1 MVRLLSSADISSIVS
16 MAEII
21 PVVENAF
28 REHALDQ
35 VVMPSKIYLD
45 VDGHGD
51 FRAMPAYMP
60 SSRTAGIKWVNVHP
74 GNREFNKPTVMASIL
89 LNNPATGELMAIMD
103 GTLITDMRTGAA
115 GGIAAKHLARKGA
128 STIGLI
134 GSGRQAWT
142 QMLAYK
148 AVFGSRIKMVKVYDL
163 ELTAAKALA
172 ERIRK
177 ELGYEAVAYEQPQ
190 CAADADIVVTT
201 TPTRQPI
208 LRLAWIKPGTH
219 INAIGADAPGK
230 QELET
235 LLTVAAKVFVDSVDQ
250 ASHSGEINVPWREG
264 KLDEGKLAGTLG
276 EVIAGSERGRADDN
290 EITVFDSTGLSI
302 QDMAVA
308 HLVYERAIVE
318 GKGKDF
324 DMLRGAAG
332 RSLAGQGVKVT
343 LQKQESNA

>member
-1 MVRLLSSADISSIVS
+1 MVRLLSSEDIATIIS
-16 MAEII
+16 MQEII

-28 REHALDQ
+28 REHALGQ
-35 VVMPSKIYLD
+35 VVMPCKIYLD
-45 VDGHGD
+45 VEGHGD

-60 SSRTAGIKWVNVHP
+60 SGKTAGIKWVNVHP

-89 LNNPATGELMAIMD
+89 LNNPATGELISIMD

-115 GGIAAKHLARKGA
+115 GGIAAKHLARKDA
-128 STIGLI
+128 SIIGLI

-148 AVFGSRIKMVKVYDL
+148 AVFGSQIKTVKVYDL
-163 ELTAAKALA
+163 SIAASTAMA

-177 ELGYEAVAYEQPQ
+177 ELGYDAVSCEQPQ

-201 TPTRQPI
+201 TPSRKPV
-208 LRLAWIKPGTH
+208 LRLAWIRPGTH

-250 ASHSGEINVPWREG
+250 ASHSGEINVPWCEG
-264 KLDEGKLAGTLG
+264 QLDESKLAGTLG
-276 EVIAGSERGRADDN
+276 AVIAGTKPGRVNDQD
-290 EITVFDSTGLSI
+290 ITVFDSTGLSI

-318 GKGKDF
+318 GIGRDF
-324 DMLRGAAG
+324 DMLHSSATGGA
-332 RSLAGQGVKVT
+332 R
-343 LQKQESNA
+343 KQEASSEAEKQASKA